1 MRHPV
6 NREAAGF
13 PPVNRGPANM
23 QTFII
28 GRWIA
33 MECLCQLKKQDP
45 TIDSVMIQL
54 GTHQVQV
61 TDGARAATG
70 DLPVHTIRLSWDDL
84 YEPDLPVDA
93 MQQLIADVIQWGG
106 IIV

>member
-1 MRHPV
+1 
-6 NREAAGF
+6 
-13 PPVNRGPANM
+13 
-23 QTFII
+23 
-28 GRWIA
+28 
-33 MECLCQLKKQDP
+33 MECLCQLKEQDP
-45 TIDSVMIQL
+45 TIDSVSIQL
-54 GTHQVQV
+54 GAHQAQV

-70 DLPVHTIRLSWDDL
+70 DLPVHTIQLSWDDL